1 MRHLENT
8 RNWTFRGIYSKI
20 EPYKP
25 ERKYNME
32 AFDVRRPAIPEPK
45 PEQTI
50 RAQPFYGGF
59 IGKEVNDFF
68 AELCRNYPG
77 AEIINVV
84 AAGPERNV
92 LVIYRVPFVPPTTNS
107 IK

>member
-1 MRHLENT
+1 MWRFEKT
-8 RNWTFRGIYSKI
+8 GNWTFLLIYSKI

-77 AEIINVV
+77 VEIINVV
-84 AAGPERNV
+84 AAGPEHNV
-92 LVIYRVPFVPPTTNS
+92 LVIYRVPFVPPATTA
-107 IK
+107 

>member
-1 MRHLENT
+1 
-8 RNWTFRGIYSKI
+8 
-20 EPYKP
+20 
-25 ERKYNME
+25 ME

-68 AELCRNYPG
+68 CRTVPQLSRSGNYQCG
-77 AEIINVV
+77 FCWA
-84 AAGPERNV
+84 
-92 LVIYRVPFVPPTTNS
+92 
-107 IK
+107 